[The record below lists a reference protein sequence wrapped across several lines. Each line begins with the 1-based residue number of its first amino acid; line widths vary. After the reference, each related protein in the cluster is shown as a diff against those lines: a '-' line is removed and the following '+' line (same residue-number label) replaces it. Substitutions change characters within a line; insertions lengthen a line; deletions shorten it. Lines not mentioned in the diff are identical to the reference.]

1 MPSVAAIPSTV
12 SPPFAVSRPLPVSR
26 ALPVPA
32 VVVPHVA
39 MIAPMRSPWV
49 IEAKREV
56 RQEEPEVE
64 SRVPTRMTVV
74 VDIMLPVPVAGA
86 MPTGAAAGVRV
97 AFFVAVAG
105 SRRARNE
112 ERERDD
118 GDASHREARRA
129 GGARA
134 NCETGRV
141 AFEHAAPPCA

>member
-1 MPSVAAIPSTV
+1 
-12 SPPFAVSRPLPVSR
+12 
-26 ALPVPA
+26 
-32 VVVPHVA
+32 
-39 MIAPMRSPWV
+39 MIAPMRSPRV

-56 RQEEPEVE
+56 RQEEPEAE
-64 SRVPTRMTVV
+64 SSVPTRMTVV
-74 VDIMLPVPVAGA
+74 VEIMLPVPVAGA
-86 MPTGAAAGVRV
+86 MPTVATAGVMLACLVLAAGR
-97 AFFVAVAG
+97 
-105 SRRARNE
+105 RRARNE